1 MHVRQQASGVQ
12 DPDGEFGVQRVGDD
26 ATRAAARVS
35 PVALAV
41 EEALQPEEGCSRG
54 GRVGVFVVGG
64 VGGAGVV
71 VGGRFGFV
79 VEFDYGDEES
89 V

>member
-54 GRVGVFVVGG
+54 GRVGIFVVGG

-79 VEFDYGDEES
+79 VEFDYGDKEG

>member
-1 MHVRQQASGVQ
+1 M
-12 DPDGEFGVQRVGDD
+12 GDD

-41 EEALQPEEGCSRG
+41 EEALQPEKGCSRG

-79 VEFDYGDEES
+79 VEFDYGDKEG